1 MGNLNRRKV
10 VLAEKNKT
18 ARWLSEQIEK
28 NPTTVSNWC
37 RNISQPSLE
46 TLSKV
51 AKVLEV
57 DIRELL
63 ISTAQ

>member
-1 MGNLNRRKV
+1 MAIGTNR
-10 VLAEKNKT
+10 
-18 ARWLSEQIEK
+18 K